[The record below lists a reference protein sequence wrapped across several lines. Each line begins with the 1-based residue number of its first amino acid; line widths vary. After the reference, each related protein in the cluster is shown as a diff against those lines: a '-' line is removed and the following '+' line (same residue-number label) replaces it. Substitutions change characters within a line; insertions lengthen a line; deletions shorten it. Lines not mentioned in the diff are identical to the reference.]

1 MEDSL
6 TVFLVGFISLYL
18 KMYAF
23 VGYGY
28 LPLTVLFL
36 FDLIQVHFDVP
47 KTMQQISGQLY
58 KRLDQKIDSS
68 VVTEPIGMH
77 VDRLSAADTVADE
90 VLSHNV
96 SESSPIIVSVEPKGT
111 GWPEGLMCTQ
121 HDKVSCKLCDDLEP
135 QSRSRAARP
144 DGGPSAE
151 TFRLSH
157 PSFVDVPTP
166 LNGSM
171 QPAEAARN
179 PAACHAAFIDL
190 EVGDAASTSST
201 AVTTTAIGPARL
213 VAPGDAV
220 DSDMASD
227 SMRHHHGRVEWAGG
241 AQGTAPAA
249 AAGEAAEA
257 AGEAAAAE
265 KRIDPFQSSALH
277 VRVAERGLCP
287 GAAQS
292 SSSAEPSV
300 GIAAQDYGKGGAW
313 PAGGACFVCQD
324 AAADAVLIECGHGGL
339 CSGDV
344 LDENT
349 EREGGRRR
357 EGYEASS
364 IAESAGLWQ
373 PDCAARTLSL

>member
-1 MEDSL
+1 M
-6 TVFLVGFISLYL
+6 
-18 KMYAF
+18 
-23 VGYGY
+23 
-28 LPLTVLFL
+28 
-36 FDLIQVHFDVP
+36 HFDVP

-58 KRLDQKIDSS
+58 RRLDQTINSS
-68 VVTEPIGMH
+68 LTTELIGMH
-77 VDRLSAADTVADE
+77 VGRSSAADTVADE
-90 VLSHNV
+90 ALCRTAAEPSLT
-96 SESSPIIVSVEPKGT
+96 IVSVEPKGT
-111 GWPEGLMCTQ
+111 GWPQASSYGLRE
-121 HDKVSCKLCDDLEP
+121 VP
-135 QSRSRAARP
+135 QSRSRAASP
-144 DGGPSAE
+144 DGGPSAVS
-151 TFRLSH
+151 LQPSYA
-157 PSFVDVPTP
+157 SFVDVPTP
-166 LNGSM
+166 LNVSM

-241 AQGTAPAA
+241 AQKTAPAA
-249 AAGEAAEA
+249 AG
-257 AGEAAAAE
+257 GEAAAAE
-265 KRIDPFQSSALH
+265 EYIDLSESSALH

-287 GAAQS
+287 EMVQS

-300 GIAAQDYGKGGAW
+300 GVAAQDYGKGGAW

-344 LDENT
+344 MDENA

-357 EGYEASS
+357 EGNVASS
-364 IAESAGLWQ
+364 IAQSAGQMSTRLRYQ
-373 PDCAARTLSL
+373 HALALTPKM